1 MKTRVT
7 EQIKG
12 AFFSGNLVVNKE
24 HGDVVLVI
32 GEAKADDMF
41 KGITIG
47 QSERTEHDVELV
59 KTEYFYRNEY
69 EQFLGKIVL
78 STVE

>member
-41 KGITIG
+41 QGVIIGSVDYKAYEANNLKPNLFMKG
-47 QSERTEHDVELV
+47 
-59 KTEYFYRNEY
+59 EY